1 MSQNPHKSSHKN
13 AHHQND
19 NKQRLAQE
27 NEQMEAEARFF
38 KFFIIGAIG
47 FVASLSAIV
56 YANIVM
62 PPSTQQELLA
72 LAGLV
77 LAAPTGLCAAFFY
90 LRMLF
95 ARLQRFKR
103 R

>member
-1 MSQNPHKSSHKN
+1 MSQHSHQHTHKS
-13 AHHQND
+13 ADHHD
-19 NKQRLAQE
+19 DSKQRLAQE

-38 KFFIIGAIG
+38 KFFIIGAIS

>member
-1 MSQNPHKSSHKN
+1 MSLRETK
-13 AHHQND
+13 HQLEQD
-19 NKQRLAQE
+19 

-38 KFFIIGAIG
+38 KFFIIGAVG

-62 PPSTQQELLA
+62 APSTQQELLA
-72 LAGLV
+72 LTGLV